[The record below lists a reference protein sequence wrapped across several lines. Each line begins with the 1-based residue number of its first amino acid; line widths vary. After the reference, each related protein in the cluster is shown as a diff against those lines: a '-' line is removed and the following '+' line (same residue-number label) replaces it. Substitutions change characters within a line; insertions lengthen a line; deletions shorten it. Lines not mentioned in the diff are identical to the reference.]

1 MENNYFEL
9 NGDDKKE
16 TSGTTNDTKFTA
28 LYECILMYDFE
39 TFSSEYGLDTLTI
52 YFFIWTHGE
61 ESLEKFLED
70 LDECDENLKFIHE
83 SSKENISFLD
93 LDVKLMDGKL
103 TTDSQIKPTDKH
115 QYLHFSSHSD
125 HTKVNKNS
133 QTFWLS
139 KIYTIEN
146 DYIRHKYETKS

>member
-1 MENNYFEL
+1 M
-9 NGDDKKE
+9 
-16 TSGTTNDTKFTA
+16 
-28 LYECILMYDFE
+28 
-39 TFSSEYGLDTLTI
+39 TI

-93 LDVKLMDGKL
+93 LDVKFMDGKL

-139 KIYTIEN
+139 KIYTFEMIIFATN
-146 DYIRHKYETKS
+146 TKRNHGSCKEESSNWRKFYFLLGLTKNFKKLL